1 MPETYDNGNG
11 SFKHEIII
19 ADMAAMNVNYQVV
32 ISPFHQ
38 NVICPIITAPFC
50 LDVIYPIIAVPFII

>member
-19 ADMAAMNVNYQVV
+19 ADMAAMM
-32 ISPFHQ
+32 S
-38 NVICPIITAPFC
+38 IIK
-50 LDVIYPIIAVPFII
+50 LSSHHFIKMSFAQLLLPHFA